1 MRDEVQ
7 NALVPLWGTVSTEN
21 LSEIADF
28 EGYQAE
34 FLKLFGFGLAGID
47 YTADVDHQLQ
57 FES

>member
-47 YTADVDHQLQ
+47 YAADVDHQLQ